1 MSDTI
6 ILLTGA
12 TGFIGGASL
21 ARLLESRADTTLLL
35 LVRGESPT
43 AAVRRVLSSLARFV
57 ALPTIESSLK
67 SCWVVNGDLTNPADF
82 ADEHLQRA
90 VCLGRSDNLHPP
102 TAPRLDDVTHVLHL
116 ASNTSFRSVRGVRH
130 TNILG
135 TLMLAH
141 RLRRTARL
149 QRFLYV
155 STAYLCGDICKTV
168 VSEDDSPQIDR
179 RHIVEYTS
187 SKAECEM
194 LMTKTAPELPLV
206 VARPSVVV
214 GHTRFGCLPSASLFW
229 FYRTVDLLRRFN
241 RSLDTRED
249 VVPVDY
255 VAEALLFLLLK
266 PALRH
271 GCYHVSAGLRSCVT
285 WHEIAAGFAE
295 CYGERAENPWRIV
308 DFETIEGERHRLA
321 PLLGP
326 GDEEHLLMALRLYFQ
341 FSALDVE
348 VFDNARLLAEGMPAP
363 PKFTDYLPLC
373 ATQPTGRSVY
383 EQMRDDE

>member
-1 MSDTI
+1 MADTT

-35 LVRGESPT
+35 HVRAKSPA
-43 AAVRRVLSSLARFV
+43 AAVQRVLSSLTRFV
-57 ALPTIESSLK
+57 ALPAIESRLK
-67 SCWVVNGDLTNPADF
+67 SCWVVNGDLTDPASF
-82 ADEHLQRA
+82 ADEHLGTA
-90 VCLGRSDNLHPP
+90 VCLGESDKFHPP
-102 TAPRLDDVTHVLHL
+102 TPPRLEDLTHVLHL

-135 TLMLAH
+135 TLTLAH
-141 RLRRTARL
+141 RLRRAARL

-155 STAYLCGDICKTV
+155 STAYLCGDIRKAV

-194 LMTKTAPELPLV
+194 LLTNTAPELPLV

-229 FYRTVDLLRRFN
+229 FYRTVDLLRRFT

-255 VAEALLFLLLK
+255 VAEALVFLLLK

-271 GCYHVSAGLRSCVT
+271 RCYHVSAGLRSCVT
-285 WHEIAAGFAE
+285 WHEIAAVFAQ
-295 CYGERAENPWRIV
+295 CYGERTENPWRIV

-348 VFDNARLLAEGMPAP
+348 IFDNARLLAEGTPVP
-363 PKFTDYLPLC
+363 PKFTDYLSLC